1 MKIQGNLKKSL
12 EKLVKFWVN
21 TNSLGSLALVGT
33 PRTWNVASR
42 IYVLHYLLLSHVK
55 RLLINEADQEATFPS
70 AEEAQQKLA
79 LTGEV

>member
-1 MKIQGNLKKSL
+1 MKSHWGRRRTRLHIL
-12 EKLVKFWVN
+12 ENRKEKAIFLF
-21 TNSLGSLALVGT
+21 
-33 PRTWNVASR
+33 
-42 IYVLHYLLLSHVK
+42 VLHYLLLPHVK